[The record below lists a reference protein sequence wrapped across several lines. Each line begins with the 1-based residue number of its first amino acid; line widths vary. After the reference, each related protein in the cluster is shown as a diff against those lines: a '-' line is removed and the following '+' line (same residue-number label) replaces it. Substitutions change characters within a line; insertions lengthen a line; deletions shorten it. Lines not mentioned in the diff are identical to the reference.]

1 VKGQMKKREDLGPS
15 EKHGGGGGG
24 GDREAISRVRLKS
37 GKNVSSYIVVPTKG
51 PETVG
56 PETEEEPLDLDSILK
71 YMDL

>member
-1 VKGQMKKREDLGPS
+1 
-15 EKHGGGGGG
+15 
-24 GDREAISRVRLKS
+24 
-37 GKNVSSYIVVPTKG
+37 VSSYIVVPTKG